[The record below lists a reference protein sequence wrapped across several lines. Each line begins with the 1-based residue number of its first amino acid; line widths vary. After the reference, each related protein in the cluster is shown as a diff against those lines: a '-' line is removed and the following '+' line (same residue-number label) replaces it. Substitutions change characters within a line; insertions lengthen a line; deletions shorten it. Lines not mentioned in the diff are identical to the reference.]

1 MPQTR
6 GDNQHQYFYQPTS
19 TEVSPTNVSF
29 SVSELFRDQSNPHP
43 IRSSKAVRECLNDV
57 AFCMGERISTN
68 SRFTVSPTTLPTG
81 TYGQEANFRC
91 DPHQRNKEGYTIGRI
106 IKMAKEAED
115 RVWETAEGRNQIR
128 KSLADLIRQN
138 PIDRHI
144 HEQQSNTNTS
154 SGPTETTTERD
165 RNSLGRDEKRQ
176 RYDKGEIDRNDQR
189 ETGRIKN
196 PGRIDY
202 KRGESY
208 PQYDYGTIAPSQAM
222 GWLIHEASY
231 SSTSGME

>member
-1 MPQTR
+1 MPKTQ
-6 GDNQHQYFYQPTS
+6 GDERHQYFYQSTS
-19 TEVSPTNVSF
+19 TKMSPTNVSF
-29 SVSELFRDQSNPHP
+29 SVSEPFRNQSNPHP

-81 TYGQEANFRC
+81 TYGQEANFQC

-115 RVWETAEGRNQIR
+115 RVWETAEGRSQIR

-144 HEQQSNTNTS
+144 HEQQPIANTS
-154 SGPTETTTERD
+154 YGSTETTTERD
-165 RNSLGRDEKRQ
+165 RSSSGRNEKGQ
-176 RYDKGEIDRNDQR
+176 RYDKGEID
-189 ETGRIKN
+189 
-196 PGRIDY
+196 
-202 KRGESY
+202 
-208 PQYDYGTIAPSQAM
+208 
-222 GWLIHEASY
+222 
-231 SSTSGME
+231 